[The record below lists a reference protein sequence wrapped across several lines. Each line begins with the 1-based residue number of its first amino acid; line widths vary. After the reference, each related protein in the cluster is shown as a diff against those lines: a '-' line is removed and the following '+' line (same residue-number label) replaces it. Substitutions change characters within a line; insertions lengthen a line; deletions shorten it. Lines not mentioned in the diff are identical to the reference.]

1 MPELP
6 EIEVTRRTVHQRLQ
20 GLRLVDVQ
28 LKRSGK
34 TSMHGAELLPRL
46 AGQRLEDTGRRG
58 KMLVLRFENDL
69 ALLVHLML
77 IGRVALYRGQPD
89 PSFEPRLR
97 LRFESE
103 QNLEVRFVAARSL
116 ALVPGGLVDVYPS
129 IARQGPDALAITL
142 DEFRGALGRR
152 RGPVKGVLM
161 DQSLMAGVGN
171 AYADE
176 ILYDAGV
183 YPLAPGASLPG
194 EQMERLHA
202 AVAPALQRAIELGA
216 AEEYVQFL
224 GQAEGLTRKG
234 DLMRVHG
241 REAQPCPACG
251 ATIEKVELSGRGT
264 YYCPRCQPR

>member
-6 EIEVTRRTVHQRLQ
+6 EIEVTRRTVHQRLL
-20 GLRLVDVQ
+20 GLRVAEVQ

-34 TSMHGAELLPRL
+34 TSMHGAELLPSLVARRL
-46 AGQRLEDTGRRG
+46 VDTGRRG
-58 KMLVLRFENDL
+58 KMLVLYFESDL

-77 IGRVALYRGQPD
+77 IGRVALYQGGPD
-89 PSFEPRLR
+89 SFEPRLR
-97 LRFESE
+97 LRFEGE

-116 ALVPGGLVDVYPS
+116 ALGPSGLVDAYPS
-129 IARQGPDALAITL
+129 VARQGSDALAITL
-142 DEFRGALGRR
+142 DGFIGALRRSRGAI
-152 RGPVKGVLM
+152 KGVFM
-161 DQSLMAGVGN
+161 DQSLLAGVGN

-183 YPLAPGASLPG
+183 HPLAPVASLSEG
-194 EQMERLHA
+194 EEQKLHA
-202 AVAPALQRAIELGA
+202 AIAPVLRRAIDLGA
-216 AEEYVQFL
+216 AEEYVRFL
-224 GQAEGLTRKG
+224 GPAEGLTRKA

-251 ATIEKVELSGRGT
+251 ASIEKVELGGRGT